1 MKIKRLNIAA
11 MLLAVCS
18 AASAQSLT
26 PLLGDVD
33 CGQILFRNSTAIT
46 VELRNNTTQAVT
58 IKDVDTGCGC
68 TVAEYEHGQ
77 IMPGATTKVKLV
89 FDAKQ
94 LGYFARQMRITD
106 SADNTPAEINVRG
119 QVVTKLI
126 NYSGDY
132 PCKLG
137 QLLADV
143 DNIEFD
149 DVNKGQRIVQE
160 INIMNPTGQNVQ
172 PTALRLPPYL
182 EVKTYPEVIGP
193 KQKGVMYVTLKS
205 RDLRDYGL
213 TQTSFYLGKNPADK
227 VAQDKEIAVNAV
239 LLPPAVALDAPS
251 RKSAPR
257 IVLSAEEIDMT
268 ALAKKSK
275 VKGEIEISNN
285 GSSVLEVSK
294 MQMFT
299 PGLEVQLGKAILQPG
314 ETTKLKVTARAK
326 EIRKAKR
333 KPRILMITNDPD
345 KQKVVILIKN

>member
-1 MKIKRLNIAA
+1 MRYKISA
-11 MLLAVCS
+11 LLLSMCS
-18 AASAQSLT
+18 AVAAQSLT
-26 PLLGDVD
+26 PVFGDVD
-33 CGQILFRNSTAIT
+33 CGQMLFRNNTAIT

-68 TVAEYEHGQ
+68 TVAEYERGQ
-77 IMPGATTKVKLV
+77 ILPGATTKVKLI

-94 LGYFARQMRITD
+94 LGYFARQIRITD
-106 SADNTPAEINVRG
+106 SSDNTPAEINVRG

-149 DVNKGQRIVQE
+149 DVNKGQRLVQE

-193 KQKGVMYVTLKS
+193 KQKGVMSVTLKS
-205 RDLRDYGL
+205 RDLHDYGL
-213 TQTSFYLGKNPADK
+213 TQTSFYLAKNPADK
-227 VAQDKEIAVNAV
+227 VAQDKEIVVTAV
-239 LLPPAVALDAPS
+239 LLPPAVAKDAPS
-251 RKSAPR
+251 RQNAPQ

-268 ALAKKSK
+268 ALARKSK

-285 GSSVLEVSK
+285 GASALEVSK

-299 PGLEVQLGKAILQPG
+299 PGLEVQLGKATLQPG
-314 ETTKLKVTARAK
+314 ETTKLKVTAKAK
-326 EIRKAKR
+326 EIKKARR

-345 KQKVVILIKN
+345 KQKIVIQIKQ